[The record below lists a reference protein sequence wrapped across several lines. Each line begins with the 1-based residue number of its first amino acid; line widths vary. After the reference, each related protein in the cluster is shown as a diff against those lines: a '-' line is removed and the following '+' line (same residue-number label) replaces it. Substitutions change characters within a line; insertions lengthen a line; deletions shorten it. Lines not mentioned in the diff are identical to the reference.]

1 MLPAGLL
8 RESLI
13 ALKRANAV
21 VITRCDQTTEAK
33 LTRIEQKLQQVNPN
47 MTIARS
53 IHAAVCV
60 KSTNDKEISLEELK
74 DKKVFA
80 FCGIGNP
87 EAFLNTIKTLGAG
100 LAGSKVYND
109 HHHYTDDCLA
119 EIYKQAAHLKADLIL
134 ITQKDWTKIT
144 QLAPA
149 KKDIPLT
156 YLAIEIKFLAG
167 QDKLT
172 GLIENALASKIPGE

>member
-1 MLPAGLL
+1 
-8 RESLI
+8 
-13 ALKRANAV
+13 
-21 VITRCDQTTEAK
+21 
-33 LTRIEQKLQQVNPN
+33 
-47 MTIARS
+47 
-53 IHAAVCV
+53 
-60 KSTNDKEISLEELK
+60 
-74 DKKVFA
+74 
-80 FCGIGNP
+80 
-87 EAFLNTIKTLGAG
+87 
-100 LAGSKVYND
+100 KVYND